1 MFGFQGIQLDGY
13 HYCCPT
19 LYLRNPQNQML
30 HYSSHLQKTGYSVF
44 VGWEWAGQAVLAFSS
59 IPSHVYFIA
68 AEMCSPV
75 KSCMSCRAHWS
86 REAGPPTGPLFF
98 VFLHFPCI
106 SGCKILI
113 RGHLSE
119 QFCISPDSLL
129 LLEVVMHGSHS
140 SHPSLSRSLC
150 NSIWIL
156 SGCQGPS
163 FVPSAPLRVQTMHQ
177 EVIAYLIPK
186 YVSNIN
192 VWFGLVWFGC
202 LLVVCLF
209 ACGLFVG
216 LLVRMYACMVF
227 VSVLC

>member
-86 REAGPPTGPLFF
+86 REAGPLTGPLFF
-98 VFLHFPCI
+98 VFFAFPLHFWLQNLN
-106 SGCKILI
+106 SWTFERTVLHFS
-113 RGHLSE
+113 RFASS
-119 QFCISPDSLL
+119 F
-129 LLEVVMHGSHS
+129 GS
-140 SHPSLSRSLC
+140 R
-150 NSIWIL
+150 NARVTFFT
-156 SGCQGPS
+156 S
-163 FVPSAPLRVQTMHQ
+163 F
-177 EVIAYLIPK
+177 
-186 YVSNIN
+186 
-192 VWFGLVWFGC
+192 
-202 LLVVCLF
+202 
-209 ACGLFVG
+209 
-216 LLVRMYACMVF
+216 F
-227 VSVLC
+227 VSQSL